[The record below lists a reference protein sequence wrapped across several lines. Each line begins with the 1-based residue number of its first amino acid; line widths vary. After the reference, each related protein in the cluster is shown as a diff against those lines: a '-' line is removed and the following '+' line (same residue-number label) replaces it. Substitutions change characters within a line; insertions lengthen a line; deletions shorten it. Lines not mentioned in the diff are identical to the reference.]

1 MLVQDI
7 MQSAV
12 VTADAHVR
20 LADAYQTMLDHAVR
34 HLPVMD
40 NGALVG
46 VITDRD
52 LRNAT
57 SDLHPSPI
65 QAHAP
70 VREAM
75 SADPI
80 TAGPLDPV
88 EEAARLLRSK
98 RIGCL
103 PVMEGADLV
112 GIVTVT
118 DLLDAVTRLT
128 GLSKP
133 GGRVAVSL
141 PDEPGQLARLTG
153 RVAEAGADIRSVL
166 SYYEDETRSGP
177 ERAPDADE
185 EPPSRLRIILRLDTI
200 NVRPIAASLR
210 AEGFDVVWPVEKPG
224 SDT

>member
-1 MLVQDI
+1 
-7 MQSAV
+7 
-12 VTADAHVR
+12 
-20 LADAYQTMLDHAVR
+20 
-34 HLPVMD
+34 MD